1 MNHLRPLFFCLC
13 FYLGFA
19 LSGTAQVG
27 KFYSTDKEI
36 SNSLI
41 NKVYQDRKGFVWI
54 ATEDGL
60 NRFDGLR
67 FTMYRNSAGDSTSL
81 KNNYVRAVY
90 EDTQNRFW
98 VGCINGLLLYDRA
111 KDLFREVEVY
121 QNEKR
126 IFPLITSIL
135 ESTNGDIW
143 IATSGYG
150 LLSIRKGSDSCL
162 VESKLNP
169 RLCSVTLTTLME
181 DSDHRLWIASDNRGL
196 SIYTPATDEVR
207 TLSAPGELTDGN
219 VVALCEDGRGNVY
232 IGTLGGL
239 NVMEP
244 ALQKVRSVRY
254 GNGWARLRI
263 QSMLLNNRG
272 ELIIGTDGQ
281 GVKRYLPGDEVVGEY
296 EVETDLF
303 DFSKTK
309 VHALLEDKAG
319 NLWLGLFQKGVY
331 FIPGNA
337 NTFGYLGYRS
347 LKQNTIGSS
356 CVTSV
361 CKDSEQTTWVG
372 TDNDGLYAI
381 LAKDGKVLHHPL
393 PLDDA
398 SVSNTIMSVLEDSRR
413 SLWLGSYINGLIRFD
428 RKTQTCTYAK
438 DLFPDRHDIPDEY
451 VSCIAEDGAGHLWIG
466 TYGKGAFQLDLATN
480 RLTHLP
486 VVAQS
491 APGRKGLPGGWI
503 NCILP
508 DSEGAIWFG
517 TFDGACRYSP
527 ASDSYQYY
535 KWSKDQLPGMV
546 VYSILEDSSHRI
558 WFGTSEGLACLDN
571 QGKMTQY
578 TVKDGLPN
586 NVICAMLE
594 DDRKNI
600 WLSTHYGLSRLTP
613 DEKKFVNFFAFD
625 GLQSNEFYRGA
636 RFKGSDGTLFFG
648 GIKGITFFNPQK
660 IIDKRTPLD
669 VCITHF
675 YRFEK
680 SVREGDRSG
689 GKPIITKAV
698 MDEDRFVLSFSD
710 NAFSFELS
718 TLDFNNAERIYYEY
732 QMEGLGTEWIRMQ
745 PGMNRATFTN
755 LSPGTYAFRFR
766 ACLNDV
772 VSATREVEVVIIPP
786 WYRSWWAY
794 CLYLLLVGLF
804 VAAVAQYIL
813 ARFRNRRERMKQE
826 SERQISEA
834 KLQFFTNISHEI
846 RTPMTLIIA
855 PLEKLL
861 AEKNNPDKQKDYLL
875 MYRTARRILQL
886 INQLLDVRKLDKGQM
901 RLRFGETDIIRF
913 IEELLMTFEYQASR
927 KKITLS
933 FVHEEK
939 ELKAWIDLNNF
950 DKIIF
955 NILANA
961 FKFTPENGAITVE
974 LSSGLDPEADGPLK
988 RYVEIVISDTG
999 IGLDADKLEKI
1010 FERYYQIDNP
1020 LTGSHFGT
1028 GIGLHL
1034 ARSLAEL
1041 HQGTLHA
1048 ENRKEGTGARFVLR
1062 LPLGCAH
1069 LSTEQIE
1076 TALEAEEALSGRLSV
1091 YQTEFAQ
1098 RENEAKG
1105 APTKENRSKRKG
1117 YRVLIVEDEEDIRRY
1132 VSGELSRDYKVLECV
1147 NGKEGLET
1155 ALREKPDLII
1165 SDVMMPEMDGITLCR
1180 KLKQNINIS
1189 DIPVILLTA
1198 RSSVEDQVE
1207 GLQTGADAY
1216 VAKPFNMDVLRMT
1229 VHNLIESRGRLKTKF
1244 SGREAQEEKIE
1255 KVELKSSDEILLA
1268 KVMKVINQNLSDPNL
1283 NVEKLAEEV
1292 GISRVHMHRKLKELT
1307 NQSARDFIRG
1317 VRLRQAAS
1325 LLAGK
1330 KQSVSEV
1337 AYATGFSSLSHFSTS
1352 FHDFFG
1358 QSPKEYAET
1367 HIADQIADDK

>member
-1 MNHLRPLFFCLC
+1 MNLLYRFFFCLC
-13 FYLGFA
+13 LCMGFA
-19 LSGTAQVG
+19 VSGNAQVG

-41 NKVYQDRKGFVWI
+41 NKVYQDRKGFVWMT
-54 ATEDGL
+54 TEDGL

-67 FTMYRNSAGDSTSL
+67 FTVYRKAAGDSTSL
-81 KNNYVRAVY
+81 KNNYVRTVY
-90 EDTQNRFW
+90 EDTQSRFW

-111 KDLFREVEVY
+111 KDSFREVEVY
-121 QNEKR
+121 LNRKR
-126 IFPLITSIL
+126 IFPLITSIM
-135 ESTNGDIW
+135 ESYNGDIW

-162 VESKLNP
+162 VESELNP
-169 RLCSVTLTTLME
+169 RLCSNTLTTLLE
-181 DSDHRLWIASDNRGL
+181 DSGHRLWIASDNRGL
-196 SIYTPATDEVR
+196 SIYIPSTGEVR
-207 TLSAPGELTDGN
+207 TLTSPGELSSVN
-219 VVALCEDGRGNVY
+219 VVALCEDGRGTVY

-239 NVMEP
+239 DVMDP
-244 ALQKVRSVRY
+244 ATGKVRSVGY
-254 GNGWARLRI
+254 GNGSALLRI
-263 QSMLLNNRG
+263 QSMLINNRG

-281 GVKRYLPGDEVVGEY
+281 GVKRYMPGDVMVGEY

-347 LKQNTIGSS
+347 MKQNTIGSACILS
-356 CVTSV
+356 I
-361 CKDSEQTTWVG
+361 CKDSQQTTWIG
-372 TDNDGLYAI
+372 TDNDGLYGI
-381 LAKDGKVLHHPL
+381 FEKDGKVVHFPL
-393 PLDDA
+393 SVDAA
-398 SVSNTIMSVLEDSRR
+398 SVSNTIMSVFEDSRH

-428 RKTQTCTYAK
+428 RKTNACTYAR
-438 DLFPDRHDIPDEY
+438 DLFPDRRDIPDELI
-451 VSCIAEDGAGHLWIG
+451 SCISEDGTGHLWIG
-466 TYGKGAFQLDLATN
+466 TYGKGVFQLDLSTN
-480 RLTHLP
+480 QLTHLP
-486 VVAQS
+486 VTGTFGAGV
-491 APGRKGLPGGWI
+491 KGLPGAWI
-503 NCILP
+503 NCIVP

-517 TFDGACRYSP
+517 TFNGACRYSP

-535 KWSKDQLPGMV
+535 AVSKDQLPGVV
-546 VYSILEDSSHRI
+546 VYSILEDASHRMWI
-558 WFGTSEGLACLDN
+558 GTSEGLACLDN
-571 QGKMTQY
+571 QGKFTQY
-578 TVKDGLPN
+578 TVTDGLPN
-586 NVICAMLE
+586 NVICAILE

-600 WLSTHYGLSRLTP
+600 WLSTHYGLSRFSP
-613 DEKKFVNFFAFD
+613 EEKKFVNFFAFD

-636 RFKGSDGTLFFG
+636 GFKGSDGTLFFG
-648 GIKGITFFNPQK
+648 GIKGITFFNPLK
-660 IIDKRTPLD
+660 IVDKRSPLD
-669 VCITHF
+669 VCITNF

-680 SVREGDRSG
+680 SVRQGDLSG
-689 GKPIITKAV
+689 GKQIISKAV
-698 MDEDRFVLSFSD
+698 MDEDRFVLSYSD

-718 TLDFNNAERIYYEY
+718 TLDFNNAERIVYEY

-772 VSATREVEVVIIPP
+772 VSGTHEVTVVINPP

-794 CLYLLLVGLF
+794 CLYVLLAGLF
-804 VAAVAQYIL
+804 VAGIAQYIL
-813 ARFRNRRERMKQE
+813 ARFKNRRERMKQE

-861 AEKNNPDKQKDYLL
+861 GEKNDPDKQKDYLL

-886 INQLLDVRKLDKGQM
+886 INQLMDVRKLDKGQM
-901 RLRFGETDIIRF
+901 RLRFGETDLIRF
-913 IEELLMTFEYQASR
+913 IEELLTTFEYQASR
-927 KKITLS
+927 KKISLS

-939 ELKAWIDLNNF
+939 DLKVWIDLNNF

-961 FKFTPENGAITVE
+961 FKFTPEKGAITVE
-974 LSSGLDPEADGPLK
+974 LSTGMDPDAQDVLK

-1034 ARSLAEL
+1034 ARSLTEL

-1069 LSTEQIE
+1069 LSAEQIE

-1091 YQTEFAQ
+1091 YHTEFAQ
-1098 RENEAKG
+1098 RETEVEV
-1105 APTKENRSKRKG
+1105 APVIENKSKRKG
-1117 YRVLIVEDEEDIRRY
+1117 FRVLIVEDEEEIRQF
-1132 VSGELSRDYKVLECV
+1132 VSSELSRDYKVLESV
-1147 NGKEGLET
+1147 NGKEGLEM

-1244 SGREAQEEKIE
+1244 SGRESQVEKME
-1255 KVELKSSDEILLA
+1255 KMELKSSDEILLA

-1283 NVEKLAEEV
+1283 NVEKLADGV

-1330 KQSVSEV
+1330 KQSISEV

-1352 FHDFFG
+1352 FHEFFG
-1358 QSPKEYAET
+1358 QSPKEYGET
-1367 HIADQIADDK
+1367 HGSESVEE